1 LRHFIFA
8 LSLLLP
14 SLLLPAA
21 ASAQLTLEQAIA
33 QLDSSDRGE
42 VQAAIESFG
51 LLGSPAAI
59 RPLATRI
66 RAGLPPDLLSV
77 AVDTLT
83 VLGHRDAGPILFE
96 LLSHRRPEIRLL
108 AVQGIQACTPPG
120 ADRALV
126 TALSDASPEV
136 RALAAT
142 TLGELDAR
150 SAVDSLFLAFE
161 HHVTEAGPALARL
174 VDQEGARRLL
184 GYLGSEPFA
193 NLRPILFA
201 LLTRTDLPSRAR
213 LDIVARV
220 SELATAE
227 VRALLEEVVRDGE
240 LPTRDPVR
248 RAAED
253 AAGRIAG

>member
-1 LRHFIFA
+1 MRHFILA
-8 LSLLLP
+8 LSLLSSVALP
-14 SLLLPAA
+14 SGAA
-21 ASAQLTLEQAIA
+21 AQLTLEQAIA
-33 QLDSSDRGE
+33 QLDSSDRDQ

-96 LLSHRRPEIRLL
+96 LSSHRRPEIRLL
-108 AVQGIQACTPPG
+108 AVQGIQACNPPG

-126 TALSDASPEV
+126 AALSDASPEV

-142 TLGELDAR
+142 TLGELNAR
-150 SAVDSLFLAFE
+150 SAVESLFLAFE
-161 HHVTEAGPALARL
+161 HHVAEAGPALARL

-184 GYLGSEPFA
+184 GYLGTEPFA
-193 NLRPILFA
+193 TLRPILFS
-201 LLTRTDLPSRAR
+201 LLTRTDLPSRVR
-213 LDIVARV
+213 LDIIARV

-227 VRALLEEVVRDGE
+227 VRALLEEVVSDGE
-240 LPTRDPVR
+240 LSTRDPVR